1 MIANGVIALSLM
13 MVMLLN
19 VNFVQSELLGNL
31 CTDPCENT
39 PCANENFDGEKG
51 TCLTAGHTF
60 ALNTCVNQTGTVPEF
75 KVTFQS
81 FSLEVDVNATK
92 DTYIFRLFDQPM
104 CPNGSAVYH
113 ATVNRIDCG
122 VIGNMTWSDMNSTV
136 FRAVAVLDTSTDW
149 VYQCDAKGMAT
160 WKVVLIVIGSSLA
173 LAFIVI
179 MIVRGRRQVKS
190 YESI

>member
-1 MIANGVIALSLM
+1 MIASGVIALSLA
-13 MVMLLN
+13 MLLN
-19 VNFVQSELLGNL
+19 VNVVQSELLGNL
-31 CTDPCENT
+31 CSEVCENT
-39 PCANENFDGEKG
+39 PCENENFGGEKG

-60 ALNTCVNQTGTVPEF
+60 ALNTCVNQTGSVPEY
-75 KVTFQS
+75 KVAFQS

-104 CPNGSAVYH
+104 CPNSSAVYH

-122 VIGNMTWSDMNSTV
+122 VIGNMTWNDVNNTV
-136 FRAVAVLDTSTDW
+136 FRAVAVLDTTTDW

-173 LAFIVI
+173 LAFVVI
-179 MIVRGRRQVKS
+179 MIVRGRRQLKS